1 MIGARTGGDVADMK
15 TPGSIAPTLP
25 ARLWAVGCLA
35 GAAIL
40 LLRPRRAAGWAAG
53 PDRRPPTW
61 LVRVLGI
68 RELLQGT
75 MIAVRPTRRVL
86 LAGCLV
92 DVLHAASMAVAAI
105 LAPPFRRPALAS
117 GLLAAASA
125 TIGTA
130 TIGTPTNCWSAP

>member
-1 MIGARTGGDVADMK
+1 MADMK

-35 GAAIL
+35 AAAIL
-40 LLRPRRAAGWAAG
+40 LLRPRPAARWAAG

-61 LVRVLGI
+61 LVRLLGI

-75 MIAVRPTRRVL
+75 MIAVRPSRPVL
-86 LAGCLV
+86 LAGCLA
-92 DVLHAASMAVAAI
+92 DVLHAASMAVVAM
-105 LAPPFRRPALAS
+105 LAPRFRRPALAS

-125 TIGTA
+125 TIGTT
-130 TIGTPTNCWSAP
+130 TIGTVSNCRSAP